1 MKTYFLLAFS
11 ILFFALVSC
20 KKETKIATSGT
31 VTLSSQQIPYGQSYA
46 INGLSF
52 LAGDI
57 HKYPAQEVDIIV
69 LALKPSGDITA
80 VFFTAPDYYT
90 GNFNNTFF
98 NQDLAAAESQFDNYS
113 EVTASNFQ
121 PLTDTLKVGQIITYK
136 NSANQYAKILVS
148 SINIVKIDPPYAEVT
163 IKWAF
168 QPNGTTK
175 F

>member
-1 MKTYFLLAFS
+1 MKTNFLLAFS

-31 VTLSSQQIPYGQSYA
+31 VTLNSQKFPYGPIYA
-46 INGLSF
+46 IYGLSF
-52 LAGDI
+52 SAGAI
-57 HKYPAQEVDIIV
+57 HKFPAQDADIIV
-69 LALKPSGDITA
+69 AALNPSGAITA
-80 VFFTAPDYYT
+80 VYFTAPDYYT
-90 GNFNNTFF
+90 GNFNNTSY
-98 NQDLAAAESQFDNYS
+98 NPDLASAEIQFDNYS
-113 EVTASNFQ
+113 EVSATNFQ

-136 NSANQYAKILVS
+136 NSANQYAKMLVS
-148 SINIVKIDPPYAEVT
+148 SINIVKKDPPYAEVT